1 MIKPIYVHIIEN
13 IVSFANKKCYL
24 INQDLPN
31 VRGYYKLYY
40 SLVTTSYTIYIAISL
55 IDNSNIKR
63 RTNGFNVP
71 DNYLDNL
78 RLVTFNELLELIES
92 VNKSKDKSWDLLEV
106 VNMLQLII
114 AKWDAW
120 N

>member
-1 MIKPIYVHIIEN
+1 MIEPIYVHIVEN
-13 IVSFANKKCYL
+13 TVSFANKKCYL
-24 INQDLPN
+24 INQDLPKIKH
-31 VRGYYKLYY
+31 YYRLYY
-40 SLVTTSYTIYIAISL
+40 SLVAPSYTVYIAISL

-78 RLVTFNELLELIES
+78 RLVSFNELLELIES
-92 VNKSKDKSWDLLEV
+92 VNTSNDKSWDLLEV
-106 VNMLQLII
+106 VNLLHLVV
-114 AKWDAW
+114 AKWDDW